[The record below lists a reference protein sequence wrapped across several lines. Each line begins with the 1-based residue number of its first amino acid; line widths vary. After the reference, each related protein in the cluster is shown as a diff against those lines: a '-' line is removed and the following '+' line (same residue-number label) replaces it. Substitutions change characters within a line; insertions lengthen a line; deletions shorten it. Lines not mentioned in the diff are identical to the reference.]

1 MPGYQKTEHKN
12 TPLQGGAFLYLY
24 DVSQGFRCALIVAR
38 HYVAVGV
45 ERQIGSAVA
54 EALLHRLVAGT
65 VLQQERGTGVTQ
77 AVEAEVFR
85 HIYVFAVAL
94 DELAYCV
101 RVERSAVL
109 SRKKEAVWLP
119 QRVAH
124 GLQSDGP
131 YCALISGRIALGRL
145 TVRQLSSVLV
155 LAPIS
160 PPPLVRRLVCR
171 TVNVHRSRSTS

>member
-1 MPGYQKTEHKN
+1 M
-12 TPLQGGAFLYLY
+12 
-24 DVSQGFRCALIVAR
+24 
-38 HYVAVGV
+38 AVGV

-54 EALLHRLVAGT
+54 EALLHRLVAGS
-65 VLQQERGTGVTQ
+65 VLQQERGAGVTQ

-85 HIYVFAVAL
+85 HICVFAVAL

-109 SRKKEAVWLP
+109 SREKEAVWLP

-131 YCALISGRIALGRL
+131 YLCLDKRKNRLRQAHSAPAVLCLSACANL
-145 TVRQLSSVLV
+145 
-155 LAPIS
+155 
-160 PPPLVRRLVCR
+160 
-171 TVNVHRSRSTS
+171 

>member
-1 MPGYQKTEHKN
+1 MT
-12 TPLQGGAFLYLY
+12 
-24 DVSQGFRCALIVAR
+24 I
-38 HYVAVGV
+38 GV

-85 HIYVFAVAL
+85 HICVFAVAL

-109 SRKKEAVWLP
+109 SGEKEAVWLP

-124 GLQSDGP
+124 GLQADGP
-131 YCALISGRIALGRL
+131 YLCLNERKNRLRQAYSAPAVLCLSACANL
-145 TVRQLSSVLV
+145 TATFNAQVGLPDGKRAPLQVHVLV
-155 LAPIS
+155 AQTKNLTAPHAAGG
-160 PPPLVRRLVCR
+160 C
-171 TVNVHRSRSTS
+171 